1 MDLLMEKGDVKKALF
16 HLLDSEFSKFRL
28 GKIADVNQVA
38 KFLECQGFTNRG
50 AMNAALDFENHKR
63 GV

>member
-1 MDLLMEKGDVKKALF
+1 MDKSADIKRALMQ
-16 HLLDSEFSKFRL
+16 LLDSEFPKFCL
-28 GKIADVNQVA
+28 GKLADVNRVA
-38 KFLECQGFTNRG
+38 KFLESQGFTNRG